1 MKKKIVKGIIIMSL
15 LMASVM
21 PVQAGTNNY
30 GPGGKPYTG
39 PGGVRVDTGAP
50 IPGSADSSRILMETE
65 LKKGNITE
73 EIFYSDVMAGGYSP
87 SAVAQILQDGYL
99 TQYAENFKA
108 AGLLPSDYVVKGS
121 TKTTTTT
128 VTTADLQIYSAV
140 FDSAYYVKV
149 YPELVQTIGT
159 DPTSLL
165 NHFVNTGMNECR
177 QGNADFNVYTYA
189 QNNPDLF
196 TAYGMNAKQ
205 YYMHYITS
213 GKAEGRVA
221 K

>member
-15 LMASVM
+15 LMTSVM

-30 GPGGKPYTG
+30 GPGGTPYTG

-50 IPGSADSSRILMETE
+50 IPGSRDNARILFETE

-73 EIFYSDVMAGGYSP
+73 ETFYQTVMTGVFSP
-87 SAVAQILQDGYL
+87 SVVAQILEDGYL
-99 TQYAENFKA
+99 TQYAEIFKV
-108 AGLLPSDYVVKGS
+108 AGLLPSDYVVKDS
-121 TKTTTTT
+121 TNTTTTA
-128 VTTADLQIYSAV
+128 VTTADLQTYSPV
-140 FDSAYYVKV
+140 FNAEYYSQA
-149 YPELVQTIGT
+149 YPELTQTVGI
-159 DPTSLL
+159 DPTALL

-189 QNNPDLF
+189 QSNPDLF

>member
-15 LMASVM
+15 LMASAM
-21 PVQAGTNNY
+21 PVQAGRNNY
-30 GPGGKPYTG
+30 GPGGTPYTG

-50 IPGSADSSRILMETE
+50 IPGSADKARILLETE
-65 LKKGNITE
+65 VKKGNMTE
-73 EIFYSDVMAGGYSP
+73 EIFYAEVMAGGFSP
-87 SAVAQILQDGYL
+87 SAVAQILADGYL
-99 TQYAENFKA
+99 TQYAENFKV
-108 AGLLPSDYVVKGS
+108 AGLLPSDYVIKGS
-121 TKTTTTT
+121 NSSTT
-128 VTTADLQIYSAV
+128 VTTTDLSTYSAV
-140 FDSAYYVKV
+140 FDAAYYVKA
-149 YPELVQTIGT
+149 YPELAQSVGT

>member
-21 PVQAGTNNY
+21 PVQAGTN
-30 GPGGKPYTG
+30 GIM
-39 PGGVRVDTGAP
+39 VDTGAL
-50 IPGSADSSRILMETE
+50 IPGSYDNARVLYETE
-65 LKKGNITE
+65 VKKGNITE
-73 EIFYSDVMAGGYSP
+73 EDFYQTVMAGAFSP
-87 SAVAQILQDGYL
+87 SVVAHILKDGYL
-99 TQYAENFKA
+99 TKYAENLKA
-108 AGLLPSDYVVKGS
+108 VGLLPSDYVVKGS

-140 FDSAYYVKV
+140 FDAVYYSKV
-149 YPELVQTIGT
+149 YPELAQSVGT
-159 DPTSLL
+159 DPTALL
-165 NHFVNTGMNECR
+165 NHFVNIGMNECR

-189 QNNPDLF
+189 QSNPDLF